1 MNEIMRCSNSYYIAV
16 PYNKELVLNDYSH
29 YIYEASARIMNR
41 ATKKDGTIKLHTP
54 VIDPYYN
61 IMFGEF
67 TYYHVSPK
75 RPDKIKIG
83 CKTLTFVRELKRI
96 APSDFTE
103 IATNESNG
111 AILKW
116 FEIDKDQYEK
126 ILQSYNSRLNG
137 SDNRYYPKLEN
148 LINDN
153 SIRKNLYR
161 CNATGHAAKKKN
173 DYPKKTW
180 SGFEIRKWF
189 NTNKSK
195 FFNSDKT
202 VNKNMLLSIYK
213 KSDSAISKIE
223 NCGPGKYYDFTV
235 EPNEEEE
242 GTINTVTIILNNND
256 QNELFPGYNQMK
268 ADQKENNDD
277 QNDKNDSK
285 ENNDDQYYKNSQLPL
300 IEIERDSNSPT
311 LKDLFSKDS
320 FKTAYDRFDTAYD
333 QAIRDI
339 QSMIDDANNLKTK
352 CYSEEEEEDATNPS
366 YYRGSIECINIMK
379 EQFGVEM
386 VKSFCLCNAFKYLY
400 RCMQKHETPDD
411 DIGKAKW
418 YLNKWLEL
426 ND

>member
-16 PYNKELVLNDYSH
+16 PYNKELILNDYSH

-83 CKTLTFVRELKRI
+83 CKILTFVRELKRI
-96 APSDFTE
+96 APPKFRE
-103 IATNESNG
+103 IAPNSHNG

-126 ILQSYNSRLNG
+126 ILQSYKARLNG
-137 SDNRYYPKLEN
+137 SDDGPYPKLEN

-180 SGFEIRKWF
+180 SGFQIRKWF

-202 VNKNMLLSIYK
+202 VNICMLLNIYAK
-213 KSDSAISKIE
+213 DDSAISKIE
-223 NCGPGKYYDFTV
+223 YCGPGKYYDFTV
-235 EPNEEEE
+235 EPNEEE
-242 GTINTVTIILNNND
+242 GTINTVTIILNNDD

-268 ADQKENNDD
+268 SDQKENNND
-277 QNDKNDSK
+277 QNDKNDCK
-285 ENNDDQYYKNSQLPL
+285 ENSNDQYYKM
-300 IEIERDSNSPT
+300 
-311 LKDLFSKDS
+311 
-320 FKTAYDRFDTAYD
+320 
-333 QAIRDI
+333 RDI
-339 QSMIDDANNLKTK
+339 QNMIDDANNLKTK
-352 CYSEEEEEDATNPS
+352 CYSEEEDATNPS

-386 VKSFCLCNAFKYLY
+386 VKSFCVCNAFKYLY

-418 YLNKWLEL
+418 YLSKWLEL